1 MDSISILDSDPIG
14 KSLKIPNK
22 IKNASKSVEIMMLLI
37 IEKVNL
43 DKVHDF
49 LLFSNPFFI
58 RYVSFYKAFKAGS
71 GSALKKQ
78 LDPDSQ

>member
-22 IKNASKSVEIMMLLI
+22 IKNASKSVTIMMLLI

-43 DKVHDF
+43 DKLHDF
-49 LLFSNPFFI
+49 
-58 RYVSFYKAFKAGS
+58 
-71 GSALKKQ
+71 
-78 LDPDSQ
+78 